1 MSAFFIYLNMEL
13 NKEETLIAQL
23 AILIEADG
31 KVDENEK
38 QLLTL
43 VADRF
48 GINDNRLLEVLSNL
62 NFVKFS
68 YPKLEQARAENLYT
82 LFMMINSDNHIDIK
96 EKNMIVALGLG
107 LGFRDEMIK
116 ELIDRSILSD
126 HQLKVEDFVKALGKY
141 S

>member
-1 MSAFFIYLNMEL
+1 M
-13 NKEETLIAQL
+13 
-23 AILIEADG
+23 AILLEADG

-38 QLLTL
+38 QLLTI

-48 GINDNRLLEVLSNL
+48 GIKDNRLLEVLSNL

-96 EKNMIVALGLG
+96 EKNMIVALGVG

-126 HQLKVEDFVKALGKY
+126 HQLKVEDFIKALGKY